1 MSNSY
6 LLLSQGP
13 LQESCSKYV
22 LRDYS
27 ITFKS
32 LCLENSRSVTSKAVS
47 FSLETD
53 EKKKKDTWAEMKIR
67 AFVCFI
73 GFLDWP
79 CNMLR
84 SLHFAQKVVKK
95 RPLIPLFKNIYY
107 MSLHKSSL
115 SSCCLG
121 IWEGP
126 DYEFSYESLLCTF
139 KRSAVIWVSVGYSVY
154 IYQSWYTHVPGM

>member
-1 MSNSY
+1 MFWGTIPS
-6 LLLSQGP
+6 P
-13 LQESCSKYV
+13 LKASVLKTQEV
-22 LRDYS
+22 LHQKQFLFLWR
-27 ITFKS
+27 
-32 LCLENSRSVTSKAVS
+32 LMR
-47 FSLETD
+47 
-53 EKKKKDTWAEMKIR
+53 KKKKDTWAEMKIR